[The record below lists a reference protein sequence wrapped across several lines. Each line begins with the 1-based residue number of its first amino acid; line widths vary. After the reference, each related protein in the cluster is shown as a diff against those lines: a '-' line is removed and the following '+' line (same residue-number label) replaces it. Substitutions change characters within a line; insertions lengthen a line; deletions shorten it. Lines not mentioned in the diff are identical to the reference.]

1 MYQDLKLSDRA
12 RVIEMAVR
20 SGITD
25 LNTIE
30 EVYNTFAEGGDLKE
44 PAERRKVGD
53 HYLTLEQYKE
63 LQRDTIR
70 QAAVQKALTRTRGV
84 APIVNG
90 KPALSCIYTFTD
102 NYGRKY
108 QVAGTQTFAAN
119 PEKYG
124 FEVAG
129 PVTKGMEG
137 NMYLQLNESGV
148 PYHATMITGYT
159 DKGEPLLTY
168 SSGHAGVDLTGV
180 PISREDWDRNQRAAE
195 SLQRIAGLTP
205 ERETYEHYVERFNR
219 SHSPEADYHKNTKAW
234 HSPQYETYRF
244 IGTPDDNAA
253 WEEQYNQYQAAPIP
267 VEVPKVL
274 NNKVITTG
282 YANGGHMYGPG
293 GDKSIS
299 LPQMIAATRSWLSN
313 PENKKKAAFKLGAAA
328 KQGAGLSPLQIVMAL
343 GKENPEYD
351 ELEAYLYGPE
361 RFYTQY
367 KGTSKGPLADEK
379 YQGIPQY
386 QAELNPRGEYVIP
399 KDMKQLVLDAAKNGT
414 NIYINTDSLF
424 DPGSV
429 RFDAANHPVKFRYK
443 NGKLVADAADLY
455 DFDEGYVDR
464 YSEKKNPI
472 KKAILRKEIK
482 EMQSVGTPYIVRQE
496 GIPVRFAGDG
506 PSEDPWVD
514 DIEAENFEE
523 AFKRGETGKGYN
535 WKGAVENVRNRMAAP
550 KGHTKEDGGP
560 DKQNWFTRMMMNS
573 VLNDPKDG
581 AVAVSAGWT
590 RDKNGNVTQTEEAAN
605 SEGAKKLREN
615 LAEIASMPLTDLG
628 VEVAGAAIAGTK
640 AYKSYKL
647 AKELNK
653 ALKSGEFN
661 AALKTAEE
669 ASTPIV
675 KAAATNTKA
684 ANVATKSISGKDVEV
699 QALRNRFNKWAEYY
713 GYDTIPESASIEEA
727 ENIMKKTFDR
737 HNTFFRGV
745 HPPGTKEDVAHLEE
759 MFGEGFNIEDAYPYI
774 ATHGRPGDG
783 AVFVSPLSNA
793 GIYGSTGKTAV
804 VRRNYSLGENPRTW
818 LQDADFE
825 IKYGG
830 RPEHIE
836 AAAKEGTL
844 TFPWSEAGHNIVE
857 NELLAPD
864 GVLNFIEYVPEGA
877 PTSYFDANG
886 SLNRYLGKQW
896 ELYSGRQVF
905 LDEMVPK
912 PKFAS
917 GGKIH
922 IKPENRGKFT
932 ALKKR
937 TGHSASWFK
946 AHGTP
951 AQKKMAVFALNAKKW
966 KHGNGG
972 HLMTK
977 L

>member
-1 MYQDLKLSDRA
+1 MYKDLKLSDRA

-25 LNTIE
+25 LDTIE
-30 EVYNTFAEGGDLKE
+30 EVYNTFAEGGDLEE

-70 QAAVQKALTRTRGV
+70 QAAVQKALTRNEGV
-84 APIVNG
+84 APMING
-90 KPALSCIYTFTD
+90 KPASSCIYTFTD

-129 PVTKGMEG
+129 PVAEGMEG
-137 NMYLQLNESGV
+137 NMYLMIDENGK
-148 PYHATMITGYT
+148 PYHANMITGYDT
-159 DKGEPLLTY
+159 EGNPLVTY
-168 SSGHAGVDLTGV
+168 SQGHAGVNA
-180 PISREDWDRNQRAAE
+180 PAK
-195 SLQRIAGLTP
+195 
-205 ERETYEHYVERFNR
+205 
-219 SHSPEADYHKNTKAW
+219 DYHKNSKLW
-234 HSPQYETYRF
+234 FHPGYETYRF
-244 IGTPDDNAA
+244 IGTPDDNIA

-274 NNKVITTG
+274 NNRVITTG

-328 KQGAGLSPLQIVMAL
+328 KQGAGLSPLQMVMAL
-343 GKENPEYD
+343 GKETPEYD

-367 KGTSKGPLADEK
+367 KGVSKGPLTDEK
-379 YQGIPQY
+379 YQNIPQY
-386 QAELNPRGEYVIP
+386 MAELNPRGEYVIP

-414 NIYINTDSLF
+414 NIYINADNLY

-535 WKGAVENVRNRMAAP
+535 WKGAIENVRNRMAAP
-550 KGHTKEDGGP
+550 EGNIK
-560 DKQNWFTRMMMNS
+560 
-573 VLNDPKDG
+573 KD
-581 AVAVSAGWT
+581 
-590 RDKNGNVTQTEEAAN
+590 
-605 SEGAKKLREN
+605 
-615 LAEIASMPLTDLG
+615 
-628 VEVAGAAIAGTK
+628 
-640 AYKSYKL
+640 
-647 AKELNK
+647 
-653 ALKSGEFN
+653 
-661 AALKTAEE
+661 
-669 ASTPIV
+669 
-675 KAAATNTKA
+675 
-684 ANVATKSISGKDVEV
+684 
-699 QALRNRFNKWAEYY
+699 
-713 GYDTIPESASIEEA
+713 
-727 ENIMKKTFDR
+727 
-737 HNTFFRGV
+737 
-745 HPPGTKEDVAHLEE
+745 
-759 MFGEGFNIEDAYPYI
+759 
-774 ATHGRPGDG
+774 
-783 AVFVSPLSNA
+783 
-793 GIYGSTGKTAV
+793 
-804 VRRNYSLGENPRTW
+804 
-818 LQDADFE
+818 
-825 IKYGG
+825 
-830 RPEHIE
+830 
-836 AAAKEGTL
+836 
-844 TFPWSEAGHNIVE
+844 
-857 NELLAPD
+857 
-864 GVLNFIEYVPEGA
+864 
-877 PTSYFDANG
+877 
-886 SLNRYLGKQW
+886 
-896 ELYSGRQVF
+896 
-905 LDEMVPK
+905 
-912 PKFAS
+912 

-951 AQKKMAVFALNAKKW
+951 AQKKMATFALNARKW
-966 KHGNGG
+966 KHSDGG
-972 HLMTK
+972 LMTK
-977 L
+977 F

>member
-1 MYQDLKLSDRA
+1 MYKDLKLSDRA
-12 RVIEMAVR
+12 RIIEMAVR

-25 LNTIE
+25 LDTIE
-30 EVYNTFAEGGDLKE
+30 EVYNTFAEGGDLEE

-70 QAAVQKALTRTRGV
+70 QAAVQKALTRNKGV
-84 APIVNG
+84 APIIDG
-90 KPALSCIYTFTD
+90 QPASSCIYTFTD

-129 PVTKGMEG
+129 PVKEGMEG
-137 NMYLQLNESGV
+137 NMYLQLNEFGV

-168 SSGHAGVDLTGV
+168 SSGHAGGSPGG
-180 PISREDWDRNQRAAE
+180 PIPRESWNSPD
-195 SLQRIAGLTP
+195 
-205 ERETYEHYVERFNR
+205 ETYEHYLERYNR
-219 SHSPEADYHKNTKAW
+219 TNSPEADYHKNTKVW
-234 HSPQYETYRF
+234 RSPQYETYRF
-244 IGTPDDNAA
+244 IGTPDDNIA
-253 WEEQYNQYQAAPIP
+253 WEEQYNQYQAAPVP
-267 VEVPKVL
+267 VGTPEVL
-274 NNKVITTG
+274 NNRVITAG

-399 KDMKQLVLDAAKNGT
+399 KDMKQLVLDAAKSGT
-414 NIYINTDSLF
+414 NIYINADNLY

-535 WKGAVENVRNRMAAP
+535 WKGAIENVKNRMAAP
-550 KGHTKEDGGP
+550 KEHIKEDGGP

-590 RDKNGNVTQTEEAAN
+590 RDKNGNVIQTEEAAN

-661 AALKTAEE
+661 AALKTTEE
-669 ASTPIV
+669 VSTPIV

-684 ANVATKSISGKDVEV
+684 ANAATKSISGKDVEV
-699 QALRNRFNKWAEYY
+699 QALRKRFNKWAEYY
-713 GYDTIPESASIEEA
+713 GYDTIPESMSVEDA
-727 ENIMKKTFDR
+727 EKAMKKTFDR

-745 HPPGTKEDVAHLEE
+745 HMPDRPADIAHLEE
-759 MFGEGFNIEDAYPYI
+759 VFGPGYTEQQAFPYI
-774 ATHGRPGDG
+774 ATHARPEEAG
-783 AVFVSPLSNA
+783 VFVSPASNA
-793 GIYGSTGKTAV
+793 GIYGGSGKTAV
-804 VRRNYSLGENPRTW
+804 VRRGYSLGENPQTW
-818 LQDADFE
+818 LKDADFE
-825 IKYGG
+825 IGFGG
-830 RPEHIE
+830 SNEAVE
-836 AAAKEGTL
+836 AAGRNNTL
-844 TFPWSEAGHNIVE
+844 LFPWNEGAPVGGAVE
-857 NELLAPD
+857 NELLAPN
-864 GVLNFIEYVPEGA
+864 GVLNFVEYVPEGA
-877 PTSYFDANG
+877 TPAYYDATG
-886 SLNRYLGKQW
+886 SLNKYLGKRW
-896 ELYSGRQVF
+896 VMHGGRQSF
-905 LDEMVPK
+905 LDEMIPK
-912 PKFAS
+912 PEFKE

-951 AQKKMAVFALNAKKW
+951 AQKKMATFALNAKKW
-966 KHGNGG
+966 KHSDGG
-972 HLMTK
+972 LMTK
-977 L
+977 F

>member
-1 MYQDLKLSDRA
+1 MYKDLKLSDRA

-25 LNTIE
+25 LDTIE
-30 EVYNTFAEGGDLKE
+30 EVYNTFAEGGDLEE

-84 APIVNG
+84 APIING
-90 KPALSCIYTFTD
+90 KPASSCIYTFTD

-137 NMYLQLNESGV
+137 NMYMQMNEAGV

-159 DKGEPLLTY
+159 DSGEPLLTY
-168 SSGHAGVDLTGV
+168 SSGHAGGNTTNI
-180 PISREDWDRNQRAAE
+180 ISREDWEERQRAAA
-195 SLQRIAGLTP
+195 SLSRLIRPSDSNTQQ
-205 ERETYEHYVERFNR
+205 RETYEQYVDRVNR
-219 SHSPEADYHKNTKAW
+219 SNSPEADYHKNSKVW
-234 HSPQYETYRF
+234 GSPQYETYRF
-244 IGTPDDNAA
+244 IGTPEDNAA
-253 WEEQYNQYQAAPIP
+253 WEEQYNQYQAAPAPITP
-267 VEVPKVL
+267 RLL
-274 NNKVITTG
+274 NNRVVPTG

-293 GDKSIS
+293 GDKSIN

-367 KGTSKGPLADEK
+367 KGVSKGPLTDEK
-379 YQGIPQY
+379 YQNIPQY
-386 QAELNPRGEYVIP
+386 MAELNPRGEYVIP

-414 NIYINTDSLF
+414 NIYINADNLY

-550 KGHTKEDGGP
+550 EGNIK
-560 DKQNWFTRMMMNS
+560 
-573 VLNDPKDG
+573 KD
-581 AVAVSAGWT
+581 
-590 RDKNGNVTQTEEAAN
+590 
-605 SEGAKKLREN
+605 
-615 LAEIASMPLTDLG
+615 
-628 VEVAGAAIAGTK
+628 
-640 AYKSYKL
+640 
-647 AKELNK
+647 
-653 ALKSGEFN
+653 
-661 AALKTAEE
+661 
-669 ASTPIV
+669 
-675 KAAATNTKA
+675 
-684 ANVATKSISGKDVEV
+684 
-699 QALRNRFNKWAEYY
+699 
-713 GYDTIPESASIEEA
+713 
-727 ENIMKKTFDR
+727 
-737 HNTFFRGV
+737 
-745 HPPGTKEDVAHLEE
+745 
-759 MFGEGFNIEDAYPYI
+759 
-774 ATHGRPGDG
+774 
-783 AVFVSPLSNA
+783 
-793 GIYGSTGKTAV
+793 
-804 VRRNYSLGENPRTW
+804 
-818 LQDADFE
+818 
-825 IKYGG
+825 
-830 RPEHIE
+830 
-836 AAAKEGTL
+836 
-844 TFPWSEAGHNIVE
+844 
-857 NELLAPD
+857 
-864 GVLNFIEYVPEGA
+864 
-877 PTSYFDANG
+877 
-886 SLNRYLGKQW
+886 
-896 ELYSGRQVF
+896 
-905 LDEMVPK
+905 
-912 PKFAS
+912 

-951 AQKKMAVFALNAKKW
+951 AQKKMATFALNARKW
-966 KHGNGG
+966 KHSDGG
-972 HLMTK
+972 LMTK
-977 L
+977 F